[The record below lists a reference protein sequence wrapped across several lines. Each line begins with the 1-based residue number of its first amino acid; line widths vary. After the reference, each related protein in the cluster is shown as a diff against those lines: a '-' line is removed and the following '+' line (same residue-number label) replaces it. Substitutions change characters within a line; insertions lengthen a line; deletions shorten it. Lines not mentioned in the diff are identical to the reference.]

1 MSIIDHKTPRR
12 LTSTSFR
19 IIVMFSAWGFALVVT
34 SCLFLWLGYLLDKA
48 LGTTPKFMFGLFFL
62 SIIGCFIEIYKEV
75 ITVIDLANQDTRA
88 SEMKCAEEQRSN
100 NTAAKRASEREP
112 VRDHND

>member
-1 MSIIDHKTPRR
+1 MSLTAHKTPPR

-19 IIVMFSAWGFALVVT
+19 IIIMFSAWGFALVIT

-62 SIIGCFIEIYKEV
+62 AIVGCFIEIYKEV
-75 ITVIDLANQDTRA
+75 MTVVTLAKD
-88 SEMKCAEEQRSN
+88 K
-100 NTAAKRASEREP
+100 K
-112 VRDHND
+112 